1 MRFRFI
7 WYVSLAVLMTGC
19 GNHETNVESGNRD
32 GILHFGNASEPQ
44 GLDPHVVTGIVEH
57 RVMKSLFEGLL
68 SLDPNDLSVIPGAAE
83 TWSIS
88 EDGLIYTFNLHK
100 NGRWSNGDPVLA
112 SDFVWSWWRSLQP
125 AVGNQY
131 VFMLFP
137 VKNAER
143 YFNQEV
149 TDFEEVG
156 VKALDDYTLQVE
168 LTNPTPYFLQLM
180 DHYSTWPVHRPT
192 IEKFGKP
199 DESYTQWT
207 RPGNLVGNG
216 AFVLTEWK
224 LNRYVAVERNE
235 FYWDTEN
242 VKLNGIKY
250 YPTENRTT
258 EERMFRAGQLHFTYE
273 TAIDRVPYYRENS
286 PELLQISPYMGSYL
300 YRLNTTLPQLSDV
313 RVRKALA
320 MTIDRQLLIDT
331 VLNGLFTPS
340 YAITP
345 PGLLGYYPPKLFS
358 YDPEQAR
365 KLMAEAG
372 YPNGE
377 GFPVTELQYNTDE
390 QHRKVAITIQQMWKK
405 ELNIDVTLQN
415 RDWKVYLDNE
425 ATGNFEI
432 SRGGWI
438 ADYVDPNSFLD
449 MWIDDSG
456 LNRTG
461 WSDERYDDLILQQ
474 APTAVDAEA
483 RYEIFY
489 EAETLMMESMP
500 FIPIYTYASHHFR
513 DPAVKGAPPNVRDE
527 FNFNYIYLDPT
538 TPPEKYN

>member
-125 AVGNQY
+125 ALGNQY

-483 RYEIFY
+483 RYKIFY

-538 TPPEKYN
+538 TPPEIYN

>member
-1 MRFRFI
+1 MR
-7 WYVSLAVLMTGC
+7 V
-19 GNHETNVESGNRD
+19 
-32 GILHFGNASEPQ
+32 
-44 GLDPHVVTGIVEH
+44 
-57 RVMKSLFEGLL
+57 KSLFEGLL

-125 AVGNQY
+125 ALGNQY

>member
-125 AVGNQY
+125 ALGNQY

>member
-125 AVGNQY
+125 ALGNQY

-483 RYEIFY
+483 RYKIFY